1 MPGENLHRIVLSVM
15 DAEARSRI
23 RSVFEDLEA
32 QLAVDGLGVAV
43 TTSVLELV
51 ENAVKAN
58 LKRAFFERHAFSLE
72 DPDSYARGVA
82 EFRQSYDRIK
92 DQEYVR
98 ALSEL
103 ELTVTVEL
111 SRDEERLLIHIE
123 NNAVLLA
130 AEEARIRQ
138 RLAAAMAA
146 SHLADFCVQYGDETE
161 GSGLGL
167 AMIVFLIRNLG
178 FSADHF
184 RVFQRG
190 PKTVARLEF
199 PLSTDYVPIRDRWTG
214 SGLPAD

>member
-1 MPGENLHRIVLSVM
+1 MSDERRIVLSVM
-15 DAEARSRI
+15 DSDARARI
-23 RSVFEDLEA
+23 RAVFEELERE
-32 QLAVDGLGVAV
+32 LSVDGLGVAV

-58 LKRAFFERHAFSLE
+58 LKRAYFERHGYSLD
-72 DPDSYARGVA
+72 DPESYSNGVA
-82 EFRQSYDRIK
+82 AFRQSYDRIK
-92 DQEYVR
+92 DIEYVR
-98 ALSEL
+98 ALGEL

-111 SRDEERLLIHIE
+111 SRNDNRLLIHIE

-130 AEEARIRQ
+130 AEETRIRQ

-146 SHLADFCVQYGDETE
+146 SHLADFCVEYGDETE

-199 PLSTDYVPIRDRWTG
+199 PLAADYVPIRARWKPDG
-214 SGLPAD
+214 SFDSA

>member
-1 MPGENLHRIVLSVM
+1 MTADNQRRIVLSVM
-15 DAEARSRI
+15 DADARARI
-23 RSVFEDLEA
+23 RAVFEDLERE
-32 QLAVDGLGVAV
+32 LAVDGLGVAV

-58 LKRAFFERHAFSLE
+58 LKRAFFERHGYSLD
-72 DPDSYARGVA
+72 DPESYANGVA
-82 EFRQSYDRIK
+82 AFKQSYDRIK
-92 DQEYVR
+92 DQEYIR
-98 ALSEL
+98 ALGEL
-103 ELTVTVEL
+103 ELAVTVEL
-111 SRDEERLLIHIE
+111 NQDRNRLLIHIE

-130 AEEARIRQ
+130 AEEERIRQ

-184 RVFQRG
+184 RVFQKG
-190 PKTVARLEF
+190 AKTIARLEF
-199 PLSTDYVPIRDRWTG
+199 PLTADYVPIRNRWKHG
-214 SGLPAD
+214 EGQE